1 MGDIDRCAVRAIL
14 GPASVKAIFRE
25 RTGRI
30 RVDSEE
36 GQGTVRC
43 LAAVGGDFV

>member
-14 GPASVKAIFRE
+14 GPASIKGIFQE

-30 RVDSEE
+30 RVDGAE
-36 GQGTVRC
+36 GQSKACRLV
-43 LAAVGGDFV
+43 AVEGDFV